1 MRVFDE
7 RDQEKLR
14 RNPLSREEADEVYRK
29 RRAMV
34 VFSYLWLLGLALA
47 CAALG
52 FAGWLIFLVV
62 AALATFGMLPVTLY
76 VFRSELDLQVRSGD
90 QDES

>member
-7 RDQEKLR
+7 TDEEKLR
-14 RNPLSREEADEVYRK
+14 GNPLTRHEADEVYRK

-34 VFSYLWLLGLALA
+34 VFSYVWLLGLALA

-62 AALATFGMLPVTLY
+62 AALATFLMLPVTLY
-76 VFRSELDLQVRSGD
+76 VFRSELDVQVRSGD
-90 QDES
+90 LDES